1 MGHTLGTATIDMVSL
16 GVALAVA
23 VVAAITDIRKG
34 KVYNWLTAPAVVL
47 GLGLA
52 FALSG
57 LAGLGLSLFG
67 IAVGLAVWFLQ
78 PLIGKPLGGGD
89 VKLLIAVGA
98 LTGHML
104 LLRILLLSCVWAG
117 AIAIVLAITRGKL
130 WPCLKETICH
140 LFSSLAAKT
149 AGPLQSRVEGAKV
162 PFAAATALGIV
173 TTLVMLGTSSVI

>member
-1 MGHTLGTATIDMVSL
+1 MGYTLGTETMVMVPL

-52 FALSG
+52 LVLSG
-57 LAGLGLSLFG
+57 PTGLKWSLFG
-67 IAVGLAVWFLQ
+67 IAIGLAVWFVQ

-98 LTGHML
+98 LTGHVL
-104 LLRILLLSCVWAG
+104 LLRILLLSCLWAG
-117 AIAIVLAITRGKL
+117 LIAIVLAVARGKL

-140 LFSSLAAKT
+140 LFSAFVARA
-149 AGPLQSRVEGAKV
+149 AGPLQSRIEGARV

-173 TTLVMLGTSSVI
+173 TTLVMLGAPSFT

>member
-1 MGHTLGTATIDMVSL
+1 MGHTLGTETIELVSL

-47 GLGLA
+47 GLGLT

-98 LTGHML
+98 LTGHVL

-117 AIAIVLAITRGKL
+117 VIAIVLAIARGKL
-130 WPCLKETICH
+130 WPCLKETIYH
-140 LFSSLAAKT
+140 LFSSLAART
-149 AGPLQSRVEGAKV
+149 ASPLQSRVEGAKV

-173 TTLVMLGTSSVI
+173 TTLVMLGTPGLI

>member
-1 MGHTLGTATIDMVSL
+1 MGHTLGTETIELVPL

-23 VVAAITDIRKG
+23 VVAAVTDIRKG

-47 GLGLA
+47 GLGLTLV
-52 FALSG
+52 LSG
-57 LAGLGLSLFG
+57 PAGLQLSLFG
-67 IAVGLAVWFLQ
+67 IAIGLAVWFLQ

-98 LTGHML
+98 LTGHVL

-117 AIAIVLAITRGKL
+117 AIAIVLAVLRGKL
-130 WPCLKETICH
+130 WPCLKETMCH
-140 LFSSLAAKT
+140 LFSSLVART

-173 TTLVMLGTSSVI
+173 TTLVMLGAPSFT